1 MEKITAIQ
9 VLDVPVHPY
18 SMDAAVQ
25 YLDDKIQEQKHSFVV
40 TANAE
45 IIMMCQDDAEY
56 KNILTNVADLVL
68 PDGAGTVWAG
78 RQLGY
83 AVPERVA
90 GFDLFNRLLNLA
102 AEKGYRVFF
111 FGASPGIAEA
121 AKKKAESLYPG
132 VTVVGCRDGYF
143 KDSDN
148 KSIID
153 AINNKTITNAMIVG
167 VISNNANA
175 YALTRAKDNGIEAV
189 CVSPKDYEDRDE
201 FNDALLAKVNEFK
214 PDLIVL
220 AGFLVKIPE
229 KMVHEYSHRIINIHP
244 SLIPSICGVGY
255 YGLHVHEEALKK
267 GVKVTGATVHYVDEG
282 MDTGEIIFQ
291 KAVDVLDTDTPQTL
305 QRRVM
310 EQAEWKLLPA
320 AINMIANKDTD
331 KQTD

>member
-68 PDGAGTVWAG
+68 PDGAGTGWAG

-90 GFDLFNRLLNLA
+90 GLDLFNRLLNLA

-153 AINNKTITNAMIVG
+153 AINNSGAQILFIALGAPKQEKWLQTHLQELKPYITM
-167 VISNNANA
+167 
-175 YALTRAKDNGIEAV
+175 GIGG
-189 CVSPKDYEDRDE
+189 SFD
-201 FNDALLAKVNEFK
+201 
-214 PDLIVL
+214 VL
-220 AGFLVKIPE
+220 AG
-229 KMVHEYSHRIINIHP
+229 KMERAPLWMQKYSLEWLFRLYKQP
-244 SLIPSICGVGY
+244 SRFTRMLALPKFVIKVICS
-255 YGLHVHEEALKK
+255 K
-267 GVKVTGATVHYVDEG
+267 
-282 MDTGEIIFQ
+282 
-291 KAVDVLDTDTPQTL
+291 
-305 QRRVM
+305 
-310 EQAEWKLLPA
+310 
-320 AINMIANKDTD
+320 
-331 KQTD
+331 

>member
-121 AKKKAESLYPG
+121 AKKKAESLYSG
-132 VTVVGCRDGYF
+132 VTVVGCRAWLY
-143 KDSDN
+143 
-148 KSIID
+148 
-153 AINNKTITNAMIVG
+153 
-167 VISNNANA
+167 
-175 YALTRAKDNGIEAV
+175 L
-189 CVSPKDYEDRDE
+189 
-201 FNDALLAKVNEFK
+201 
-214 PDLIVL
+214 
-220 AGFLVKIPE
+220 
-229 KMVHEYSHRIINIHP
+229 
-244 SLIPSICGVGY
+244 
-255 YGLHVHEEALKK
+255 
-267 GVKVTGATVHYVDEG
+267 
-282 MDTGEIIFQ
+282 
-291 KAVDVLDTDTPQTL
+291 
-305 QRRVM
+305 
-310 EQAEWKLLPA
+310 
-320 AINMIANKDTD
+320 
-331 KQTD
+331 

>member
-45 IIMMCQDDAEY
+45 IIM
-56 KNILTNVADLVL
+56 TNVADLVL

-132 VTVVGCRDGYF
+132 VTVVYNRC
-143 KDSDN
+143 
-148 KSIID
+148 
-153 AINNKTITNAMIVG
+153 
-167 VISNNANA
+167 
-175 YALTRAKDNGIEAV
+175 
-189 CVSPKDYEDRDE
+189 
-201 FNDALLAKVNEFK
+201 
-214 PDLIVL
+214 
-220 AGFLVKIPE
+220 
-229 KMVHEYSHRIINIHP
+229 H
-244 SLIPSICGVGY
+244 
-255 YGLHVHEEALKK
+255 
-267 GVKVTGATVHYVDEG
+267 
-282 MDTGEIIFQ
+282 
-291 KAVDVLDTDTPQTL
+291 
-305 QRRVM
+305 
-310 EQAEWKLLPA
+310 
-320 AINMIANKDTD
+320 
-331 KQTD
+331 

>member
-153 AINNKTITNAMIVG
+153 AINNSGAQILFI
-167 VISNNANA
+167 
-175 YALTRAKDNGIEAV
+175 ALGAPKQEKWLQTHLQELKPYYCYNIALSHHEKWDGRGYPQGLKEDEIPLAAQV
-189 CVSPKDYEDRDE
+189 VSIADVY
-201 FNDALLAKVNEFK
+201 DALVSDRVSKPAFSYDVAYQMILDGECGQFNPKLMDCFRMARKEF
-214 PDLIVL
+214 
-220 AGFLVKIPE
+220 E
-229 KMVHEYSHRIINIHP
+229 
-244 SLIPSICGVGY
+244 
-255 YGLHVHEEALKK
+255 
-267 GVKVTGATVHYVDEG
+267 
-282 MDTGEIIFQ
+282 Q
-291 KAVDVLDTDTPQTL
+291 KAKEL
-305 QRRVM
+305 Q
-310 EQAEWKLLPA
+310 
-320 AINMIANKDTD
+320 
-331 KQTD
+331 

>member
-1 MEKITAIQ
+1 
-9 VLDVPVHPY
+9 
-18 SMDAAVQ
+18 
-25 YLDDKIQEQKHSFVV
+25 
-40 TANAE
+40 
-45 IIMMCQDDAEY
+45 MMCQDDAEY

-153 AINNKTITNAMIVG
+153 AINNSRRTDFYLLRWEPLNRK
-167 VISNNANA
+167 
-175 YALTRAKDNGIEAV
+175 NGFRHI
-189 CVSPKDYEDRDE
+189 
-201 FNDALLAKVNEFK
+201 FK
-214 PDLIVL
+214 
-220 AGFLVKIPE
+220 
-229 KMVHEYSHRIINIHP
+229 S
-244 SLIPSICGVGY
+244 
-255 YGLHVHEEALKK
+255 
-267 GVKVTGATVHYVDEG
+267 
-282 MDTGEIIFQ
+282 
-291 KAVDVLDTDTPQTL
+291 
-305 QRRVM
+305 
-310 EQAEWKLLPA
+310 
-320 AINMIANKDTD
+320 
-331 KQTD
+331 